1 MNERIDAL
9 HPYPFEKLRTL
20 VAGIE
25 PNPALKPLSLGIGEP
40 QHEPPQAV
48 LDALTESALAVAKY
62 PATLGQPELR
72 QTIADWATRRF
83 APVQMNASQVIP
95 VTGTREALFA
105 VIQALVGQG
114 QRILMPNP
122 FYQIYEG
129 AAIMAGATPCYLNA
143 EADNDFAP
151 MPADVDSFENVAAVF
166 LCTPGNPSGRVLSV
180 KELQAWIEAA
190 QTHNFLLISDECYSE
205 IYRDEQSPP
214 PGLLQAAAEMGAS
227 DLNNCIAV
235 GSLSKRSNLPG
246 LRSGYMIGSA
256 AQMAEFAKYRT
267 YHGCAMPG
275 HHQQASIVAWNDE
288 AHVKDN
294 REQYRQKYAMAQHIL
309 SDYLPSTPPE
319 GGFYLWIEVPGGD
332 DEGFTQLLL
341 RDYNLRV
348 LPGRYLGRD
357 VDGHNPG
364 AGRVRV
370 ALVSATETTQEALKR
385 LKSALDDWSQSA

>member
-25 PNPALKPLSLGIGEP
+25 PNSALTPLSLGIGEP
-40 QHEPPQAV
+40 QHAPPQAV
-48 LDALTESALAVAKY
+48 LDALTESVLAVAKY

-72 QTIADWATRRF
+72 QTIADWAMRRF
-83 APVQMNASQVIP
+83 APVQLDTSQVIP

-105 VIQALVGQG
+105 VIQALVGEG
-114 QRILMPNP
+114 QRLLMPNP

-143 EADNDFAP
+143 DASNDFAP
-151 MPADVDSFENVAAVF
+151 TPADVDSFENVAAVF

-180 KELQAWIEAA
+180 SELQAWIEAA
-190 QTHNFLLISDECYSE
+190 QTHDFLLISDECYSE

-214 PGLLQAAAEMGAS
+214 PGLLQAAAEMGVT

-246 LRSGYMIGSA
+246 LRSGYMIGSV
-256 AQMAEFAKYRT
+256 AQMAKFAQYRT

-275 HHQQASIVAWNDE
+275 HHQQASMVAWKDE
-288 AHVKDN
+288 GHVQDN
-294 REQYRQKYAMAQHIL
+294 REQYRQKYAMAQKIL
-309 SDYLPSTPPE
+309 SDYLPSTPPA

-332 DEGFTQLLL
+332 DEGFTQMLL

-357 VDGHNPG
+357 IDGHNPG
-364 AGRVRV
+364 AGRVRA
-370 ALVSATETTQEALKR
+370 ALVSATETTQEALER
-385 LKSALDDWSQSA
+385 LKDALDRWSQSA

>member
-20 VAGIE
+20 VADIE
-25 PNPALKPLSLGIGEP
+25 PNPALTPLSLGIGEP
-40 QHEPPQAV
+40 QHAPPQAV

-72 QTIADWATRRF
+72 QTIADWAMGRF
-83 APVQMNASQVIP
+83 APVQLDASQVIP

-105 VIQALVGQG
+105 VIQALVGEG

-129 AAIMAGATPCYLNA
+129 ATIMAGATPGYLNA
-143 EADNDFAP
+143 DASNDFAP
-151 MPADVDSFENVAAVF
+151 TPADVDSFENVAAVF
-166 LCTPGNPSGRVLSV
+166 LCTPGNPSGRVLSID
-180 KELQAWIEAA
+180 ELQAWIKAA

-214 PGLLQAAAEMGAS
+214 PGLLQAAAEMGLS
-227 DLNNCIAV
+227 GLNNCIAV

-246 LRSGYMIGSA
+246 LRSGYMIGSE
-256 AQMAEFAKYRT
+256 AQMAAFAKYRT

-275 HHQQASIVAWNDE
+275 HHQQASMVAWKDE
-288 AHVKDN
+288 EHVQDN
-294 REQYRQKYAMAQHIL
+294 REQYRQKYAMAQQIL
-309 SDYLPSTPPE
+309 SDYLPSTPPA

-332 DEGFTQLLL
+332 DEAFTQLLL
-341 RDYNLRV
+341 REYNLRV

-357 VDGHNPG
+357 IDGHNPG
-364 AGRVRV
+364 AGRVRA
-370 ALVSATETTQEALKR
+370 ALVSATDTTQEALER
-385 LKSALDDWSQSA
+385 LKSALDRWSQSA